1 MLYANNTPIGTAA
14 KCCGLRA
21 SSDGAEGEAVELG
34 LDMLRR
40 QLEQPRHGK
49 TSVGV
54 ATDSLSLLMALGAGP
69 TRVTDGMLRCIG
81 AQLHGLLTGL
91 VVTGRRRQV
100 QHPPKPRTTR
110 CGPRRQATLLARLRT
125 STCPHFGFLQRQDG
139 AQTVCRPPTLLALW
153 CPQPRQRLDP
163 HPLSAVRAADPALCR
178 ACDGRLAGCSR
189 RKAHLVP
196 RYDAARTG
204 VMTHML
210 THGSVPPSRRMWA
223 NPFRLAATTSTEMEE
238 DARHPDSCG
247 TGAGSM
253 AYGRVAEALKG
264 SHRRLADLFLE
275 LIRHAVMYTE
285 RDSYAPTKVM
295 TEEELQRSVDR
306 LSRSNRLTV
315 ELKPLAPRSIIT
327 KEALDKR
334 IHHLYDESLER
345 RQREREEVARQ
356 MDAAIKKDAT
366 ITVTKITPLQ
376 EEALVRHLY
385 DETLATKKR
394 NFDELYKQS
403 TSHYERNTI
412 KLTAKKQL
420 AAMDRLYREGME
432 RERNKHIALY
442 EKYVVARQPP
452 PPRRTAAELAASADK
467 MTRGEGLT
475 S

>member
-178 ACDGRLAGCSR
+178 ACDARLAGCSR

-275 LIRHAVMYTE
+275 LIRHAGDGELLVSPLDTFRYSILSTAWDP
-285 RDSYAPTKVM
+285 RDEYIIAA
-295 TEEELQRSVDR
+295 QRSGFQLFGASSWLADGKVPCETSKPV
-306 LSRSNRLTV
+306 L
-315 ELKPLAPRSIIT
+315 ELKSATVQARLGGENRISFGLLVTQFLGSSLNTICGYSGAQQLDIFDLEDLDEATGEPLRT
-327 KEALDKR
+327 YNLRALRFDSCSP
-334 IHHLYDESLER
+334 LVSSVSATTAVVTVSDA
-345 RQREREEVARQ
+345 VAV
-356 MDAAIKKDAT
+356 AALSNGCT
-366 ITVTKITPLQ
+366 
-376 EEALVRHLY
+376 ALVDLRK
-385 DETLATKKR
+385 EQ
-394 NFDELYKQS
+394 QS
-403 TSHYERNTI
+403 RPL
-412 KLTAKKQL
+412 K
-420 AAMDRLYREGME
+420 
-432 RERNKHIALY
+432 
-442 EKYVVARQPP
+442 
-452 PPRRTAAELAASADK
+452 
-467 MTRGEGLT
+467 
-475 S
+475 